1 MVGSVPVIH
10 NLKVLTWPEKFQQA
24 HVEEAPGRKAC
35 GLHRDA
41 CVPRSSAFPHTTLI
55 TKQKPRAC
63 RGSILRRGH
72 VR

>member
-35 GLHRDA
+35 GLHRDRRNMHQLCTFVNNEYQVRHVA
-41 CVPRSSAFPHTTLI
+41 TLLLEI
-55 TKQKPRAC
+55 A
-63 RGSILRRGH
+63 IIE
-72 VR
+72 